1 MPQVFKVG
9 SYLIYFWISEGKP
22 LEPIHV
28 HVAEK
33 TPSVNGTK
41 IWITRKG
48 GTLLA
53 NNASKIPDRKLRI
66 IMNIIEARHKEIEE
80 LWFNKFGTIDYYC

>member
-9 SYLIYFWISEGKP
+9 SYLVYFWISEGMP

-28 HVAEK
+28 HIVEK
-33 TPSVNGTK
+33 TPNANATK
-41 IWITRKG
+41 IWLTRKG

-53 NNASKIPDRKLRI
+53 NNASKIPEKKLRI
-66 IMNIIEARHKEIEE
+66 IMNVIETRHKEIED
-80 LWFNKFGTIDYYC
+80 LWFKKFGVISYYC